1 MKATNKMLRKN
12 SKIYVAGHKG
22 LVGSAVLRLLK
33 KKGFRKIF
41 LKPKKE
47 LDLRNQ
53 KSVFDYLMK
62 IRPDAVIICSGKVG
76 GIKANNKFRGEFIYD
91 NLSMQN
97 NIIHGSFKSK
107 VKNLIFLGSSCIYPK
122 YSKQPIKEDY
132 LLSGEL
138 EKTNEP
144 YAIAKIAGIKLCES
158 YNSQYKT
165 NYKCLMPSNLF
176 GPNDNYNLANSHF
189 LPAIIK
195 KIYNAKLNNSKKLV
209 FWGTGSSKR
218 ELTFVDDIA
227 QACLF
232 FLGKKTKNTLINIGS
247 GYENSIKGYINIISK
262 KMLSKSKVIFDNNKV
277 MDGTPRKLLDC
288 SIARSYGWK
297 PKFKFS
303 NALDITYTD
312 FLKNKR
318 KYLSA

>member
-1 MKATNKMLRKN
+1 MLRKN

-33 KKGFRKIF
+33 KKGFTKIF
-41 LKPKKE
+41 FKTSKQ
-47 LDLRNQ
+47 LDLRKQ
-53 KSVFDYLMK
+53 KNVFDYLLR

-91 NLSMQN
+91 NLSIQN
-97 NIIHGSFKSK
+97 NIIHGSFKTK

-122 YSKQPIKEDY
+122 YAKQPIKEDY
-132 LLSGEL
+132 LLSGVL

-176 GPNDNYNLANSHF
+176 GPNDNYNSENSHF

-195 KIYNAKLNNSKKLV
+195 KIYHAKINNVKKLI
-209 FWGTGSSKR
+209 FWGTGLSRR

-227 QACLF
+227 EACLF
-232 FLGKKTKNTLINIGS
+232 FLGKKTKHTLINIGS
-247 GYENSIKGYINIISK
+247 GYENTIKGYINFISK
-262 KMLSKSKVIFDNNKV
+262 KMLNKSKIIFDNNKA
-277 MDGTPRKLLDC
+277 MNGTPRKLLE
-288 SIARSYGWK
+288 GL
-297 PKFKFS
+297 F
-303 NALDITYTD
+303 
-312 FLKNKR
+312 
-318 KYLSA
+318 

>member
-1 MKATNKMLRKN
+1 MLRKN
-12 SKIYVAGHKG
+12 SKIYVAGHRG

-33 KKGFRKIF
+33 KKGFTKIF
-41 LKPKKE
+41 FKTSKQ
-47 LDLRNQ
+47 LDLRKQ
-53 KSVFDYLMK
+53 KNVFDYLHK

-91 NLSMQN
+91 NLCIQN

-122 YSKQPIKEDY
+122 YAKQPIKEDY
-132 LLSGEL
+132 LLSGIL

-176 GPNDNYNLANSHF
+176 GPNDNYNLENSHF

-195 KIYNAKLNNSKKLV
+195 KIYHAKLNNVKKLI
-209 FWGTGSSKR
+209 FWGTGLSRR

-227 QACLF
+227 EACLF
-232 FLGKKTKNTLINIGS
+232 FLGKKTKHTIINIGS
-247 GYENSIKGYINIISK
+247 GYENTIKGYINFVSK
-262 KMLSKSKVIFDNNKV
+262 KMLNKSKIIFDNNKA

-288 SIARSYGWK
+288 SLARSYGWK
-297 PKFKFS
+297 SKYKFS
-303 NALDITYTD
+303 NAFDITYSD
-312 FLKNKR
+312 FLKNKSE
-318 KYLSA
+318 YLSE

>member
-1 MKATNKMLRKN
+1 MLRKN

-33 KKGFRKIF
+33 KKGFTKIF
-41 LKPKKE
+41 FKTSKQ
-47 LDLRNQ
+47 LDLRKQ
-53 KSVFDYLMK
+53 KNVFDYLLR

-91 NLSMQN
+91 NLSIQN
-97 NIIHGSFKSK
+97 NIIHGSFKTK

-122 YSKQPIKEDY
+122 YAKQPIKEDY
-132 LLSGEL
+132 LLSGVL

-176 GPNDNYNLANSHF
+176 GPNDNYNSENSHF

-195 KIYNAKLNNSKKLV
+195 KIYHAKINNVKKLI
-209 FWGTGSSKR
+209 FWGTGLPRR

-227 QACLF
+227 EACLF
-232 FLGKKTKNTLINIGS
+232 FLGKKTKHTLINIGS
-247 GYENSIKGYINIISK
+247 GYENTIKGYINFISK
-262 KMLSKSKVIFDNNKV
+262 KMLNKSKIIFDNNKA
-277 MDGTPRKLLDC
+277 MNGTPRKLLDC
-288 SIARSYGWK
+288 SVARSYGWK
-297 PKFKFS
+297 SKFKFS
-303 NALDITYTD
+303 NALDVTYTD
-312 FLKNKR
+312 FLKNKS

>member
-1 MKATNKMLRKN
+1 MLRKK
-12 SKIYVAGHKG
+12 SKIYVAGHNG
-22 LVGSAVLRLLK
+22 MVGSAVLRLLK

-41 LKPKKE
+41 FKTSKQ
-47 LDLRNQ
+47 LDLRKQ
-53 KSVFDYLMK
+53 KSVFDYLIR

-91 NLSMQN
+91 NLSIQN
-97 NIIHGSFKSK
+97 NIIHGSFKAK

-122 YSKQPIKEDY
+122 YAKQPIKEDY
-132 LLSGEL
+132 LLSGAL

-158 YNSQYKT
+158 YNSQYRT

-176 GPNDNYNLANSHF
+176 GPNDNYNLENSHF

-195 KIYNAKLNNSKKLV
+195 KIYNAKLNNVKKLV

-227 QACLF
+227 EACLF
-232 FLGKKTKNTLINIGS
+232 FLGKKTKHTVVNIGS
-247 GYENSIKGYINIISK
+247 GYENSIKGYINFISK
-262 KMLSKSKVIFDNNKV
+262 KMLNKSKIIFDNNKA

-297 PKFKFS
+297 SKFKFS
-303 NALDITYTD
+303 RALDITYAD
-312 FLKNKR
+312 FIKNKR

>member
-1 MKATNKMLRKN
+1 MISKTC
-12 SKIYVAGHKG
+12 KIYVAGHKG
-22 LVGSAVLRLLK
+22 LVGSAVLRLLR
-33 KKGFRKIF
+33 KKGFKKIF
-41 LKPKKE
+41 FKTSKQ
-47 LDLRNQ
+47 LDLRKQ
-53 KSVFDYLMK
+53 KNVFDYLLK
-62 IRPDAVIICSGKVG
+62 IKPDAVIVCSGKVG

-91 NLSMQN
+91 NLSIQN
-97 NIIHGSFKSK
+97 NIIHGSFKAK

-132 LLSGEL
+132 LLSGIL

-176 GPNDNYNLANSHF
+176 GQNDNYNLENSHF

-195 KIYNAKLNNSKKLV
+195 KIYNANLSNVKKLV

-227 QACLF
+227 EACLF
-232 FLGKKTKNTLINIGS
+232 FLGKKTKHTLINIGS
-247 GYENSIKGYINIISK
+247 GYENSIKGYINYISR
-262 KMLSKSKVIFDNNKV
+262 KMLNKSKILFDNDKA

-288 SIARSYGWK
+288 RIARSYGWK

-303 NALDITYTD
+303 SAFDITYAD
-312 FLKNKR
+312 FLKNKS